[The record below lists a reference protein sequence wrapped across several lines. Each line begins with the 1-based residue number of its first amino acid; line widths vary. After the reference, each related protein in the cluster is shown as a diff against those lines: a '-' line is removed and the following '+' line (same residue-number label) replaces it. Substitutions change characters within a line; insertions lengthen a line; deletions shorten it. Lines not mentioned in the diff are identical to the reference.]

1 MWWIIGI
8 GLTAI
13 LLYPFFRNSTKRP
26 QKLMPRHSQ
35 EVRMR
40 GESLPENEQKSMG
53 NEIRELV
60 STEYEVGYST
70 AKKAG
75 KDELFCRHLG
85 TYRVIAHYLSKTI
98 KNVDEQSIQEECM
111 PFREIEPDTAKA
123 AISEYVVWKFFSN
136 EAVDDILRPVLQSYK
151 NFLLSE
157 AGKLEGK
164 RAGKFLFDAIYCE
177 KHDWQRYIAA
187 LPSETK

>member
-1 MWWIIGI
+1 MWWILGI
-8 GLTAI
+8 GLAAI
-13 LLYPFFRNSTKRP
+13 LLYPFFRSSTKRP
-26 QKLMPRHSQ
+26 QKLMPRHSH

-40 GESLPENEQKSMG
+40 GESFPENEQKSIG

-60 STEYEVGYST
+60 STEYEVGYSA
-70 AKKAG
+70 AKKAE
-75 KDELFCRHLG
+75 KDELFCRRLG
-85 TYRVIAHYLSKTI
+85 TYRVIEHYLAKMI

-111 PFREIEPDTAKA
+111 PFREVEPDTAKA
-123 AISEYVVWKFFSN
+123 AISEYVVWKFFPN

-151 NFLLSE
+151 SFLFSE
-157 AGKLEGK
+157 AAKLEGK
-164 RAGKFLFDAIYCE
+164 SADKFLFDAIFCQ